1 MRTIRNFSVFLV
13 FGAFAFVLATLGVA
27 ALQSGLFVGIPLTVL
42 SALIVAW
49 ALIVL
54 IDFE

>member
-1 MRTIRNFSVFLV
+1 MRTIRNFTVFLV

-49 ALIVL
+49 SLIVL